1 MVRKLTRLKR
11 EIRAQEAALDERRR
25 RVAARYD
32 DVRTHYRS
40 RLSSPSALMSSF
52 ATGIVIGTLVRRP
65 RRGKQAADGAS
76 KRDRLG
82 PWLSVARALAGP
94 ALLHVLRTRAAGLFD
109 TREP

>member
-52 ATGIVIGTLVRRP
+52 ATGIVIGTLVQRP
-65 RRGKQAADGAS
+65 RRGKQAAHGAT
-76 KRDRLG
+76 RDRMG
-82 PWLSVARALAGP
+82 AWLSAVVGP

-109 TREP
+109 TRKP